1 MTNMNEII
9 NTADALAGKSPWTW
23 VLTSFVGWI
32 VATAFMVHYMINK
45 RDETADKLLT
55 SEREKVDLLLKL
67 QAEKEQIHKDYH
79 VRNEQLVRDMITVQH
94 EMVTALNKLT
104 DEVKSR

>member
-32 VATAFMVHYMINK
+32 VATAFMVKYMINK
-45 RDETADKLLT
+45 RDETADKLMA
-55 SEREKVDLLLKL
+55 SEREKVDMLLKL
-67 QAEKEQIHKDYH
+67 QAEKEQIHKENYARYEH
-79 VRNEQLVRDMITVQH
+79 LVRDMITVQH
-94 EMVTALNKLT
+94 DIVTALNKLT